1 MGEETIPG
9 TGKRPGEHVVLPST
23 NTNQRPTDM
32 SRRLSVL
39 LFGSQAARG
48 MLYLH
53 THSPPIVHRDLKSSN
68 LVVDEHWHVKVRAG
82 FGGRLGGKADRAR
95 CRGPG
100 SRAGF
105 FSCRLVFFFF
115 LALSVVMYLFAHCKC
130 IYMYIYICMCALL
143 CGIVQH
149 EPGSGLGVEL
159 STAPSRRRAPAAT

>member
-105 FSCRLVFFFF
+105 FSCRLVFFLFF
-115 LALSVVMYLFAHCKC
+115 GSLCSNVLVRTLQVHIYVY
-130 IYMYIYICMCALL
+130 IYMYVCTAVRDCPTCAR
-143 CGIVQH
+143 
-149 EPGSGLGVEL
+149 LG
-159 STAPSRRRAPAAT
+159 PRGRAEHRSLKKEGAAAT